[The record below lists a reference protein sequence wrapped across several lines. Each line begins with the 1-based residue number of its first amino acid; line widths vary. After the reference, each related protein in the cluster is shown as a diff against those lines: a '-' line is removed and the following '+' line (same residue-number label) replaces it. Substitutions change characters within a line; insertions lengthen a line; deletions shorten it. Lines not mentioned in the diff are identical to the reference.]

1 MSVLARTDLEQLD
14 RTDPLVH
21 MRDQFDLPRGVIYLD
36 GNSLGPPPRGVAA
49 RIARVATQEW
59 GNGLIQSWTDA
70 GWLTLSTSIAEKIA
84 PLVGAE
90 PGSVAVGDSTSINLF
105 KLLGGALAVRPGRRK
120 ILSEEANFPTD
131 LYIAEGL
138 IRHLGRGHRLQL
150 VATETIAAAID
161 DNTAAVMLTHVNYRT
176 GAMHD
181 MAAITAAA
189 HTRDAGILWD
199 LSHSVGAVPV
209 DLAKAGADLAVG
221 CGYKYLNGGP
231 GAPAFLYIA
240 PYLRDSLPLPITG
253 WLGHADPFAFEASY
267 RPAAGITRAVA
278 GTPPILSLA
287 ALDAGVDVALQTP
300 IEAIRT
306 KSLQQ
311 TELFIRLVEQE
322 CGESLRLVTPREA
335 ERRGSQVCFEH
346 PHAGAIMQMLV
357 DRGVI
362 GDFRPPDILRFGIAP
377 LYLRYTDLWDA
388 VALISATLSENRFT
402 QKAREKDTKTH

>member
-1 MSVLARTDLEQLD
+1 MSLLARADLEQLD
-14 RTDPLVH
+14 RTDPLAH

-49 RIARVATQEW
+49 RIARVATHEW
-59 GNGLIQSWTDA
+59 GNGLIRSWTDA

-84 PLVGAE
+84 RLVGAE

-105 KLLGGALAVRPGRRK
+105 KLLGGALAARPGRK
-120 ILSEEANFPTD
+120 ILSEKANFPTD

-150 VATETIAAAID
+150 VAAETIAAAID
-161 DNTAAVMLTHVNYRT
+161 DDTAVVMLTHVNYRT
-176 GAMHD
+176 GAMYD

-189 HTRDAGILWD
+189 HARDALILWD

-240 PYLRDSLPLPITG
+240 PYLLDSLPLPITG

-267 RPAAGITRAVA
+267 RPAAGITRALT
-278 GTPPILSLA
+278 GTPPILSLT
-287 ALDAGVDVALQTP
+287 ALDAGVDVASQAP

-311 TELFIRLVEQE
+311 IELFIQLVEQE
-322 CGESLRLVTPREA
+322 CGDSLRLVTPREA
-335 ERRGSQVCFEH
+335 ERRGSQVCFAH
-346 PHAGAIMQMLV
+346 PDAGAIMQMLV

-377 LYLRYTDLWDA
+377 LYLSYTNLWDA
-388 VALISATLSENRFT
+388 VALISGMLNENPFT
-402 QKAREKDTKTH
+402 QRAERH